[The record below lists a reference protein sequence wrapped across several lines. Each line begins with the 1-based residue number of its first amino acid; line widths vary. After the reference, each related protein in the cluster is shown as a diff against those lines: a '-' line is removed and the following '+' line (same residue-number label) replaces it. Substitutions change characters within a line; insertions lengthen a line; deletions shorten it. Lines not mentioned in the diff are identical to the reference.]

1 DYSLPLVIQARCAG
15 LDSNIFN
22 DKTLQVFLL
31 NGIGLIVQ
39 ARSPKL
45 PKSDYSLPLVIQ
57 ARCAGLDSKD
67 YRKAFSILFYFR
79 SRAFRCKHRGSCGN
93 KKTVLSNGFR

>member
-1 DYSLPLVIQARCAG
+1 MIQYRCAGLDSNIFNDKLCRYKHEAQLPNRITRCRFVIQARCAG

-39 ARSPKL
+39 ARS
-45 PKSDYSLPLVIQ
+45 
-57 ARCAGLDSKD
+57 
-67 YRKAFSILFYFR
+67 
-79 SRAFRCKHRGSCGN
+79 
-93 KKTVLSNGFR
+93 